1 MSRKAEDYPLMK
13 PTLGDNPPEE
23 GSAGYEAAMKSLDI
37 AMEDYNAKL
46 EKWLKEEP
54 VDGID
59 VVDGVAVSDEPV
71 KSEESE

>member
-1 MSRKAEDYPLMK
+1 MSRKAEDYPLEM
-13 PTLGDNPPEE
+13 PSMGENPPKE
-23 GSAGYEAAMKSLDI
+23 GDVSYEMAKKSFDI
-37 AMEDYNAKL
+37 AMVDYNEKL

-71 KSEESE
+71 KSE